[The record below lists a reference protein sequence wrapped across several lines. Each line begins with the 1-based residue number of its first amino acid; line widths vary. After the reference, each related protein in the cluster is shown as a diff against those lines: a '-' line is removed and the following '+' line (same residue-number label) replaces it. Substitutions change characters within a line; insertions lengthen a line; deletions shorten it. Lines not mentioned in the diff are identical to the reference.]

1 MWRSDSV
8 RRGIK
13 FPDETI
19 IDYYF
24 FLGDAQLTKHLNLS
38 KPVIYYA
45 DATFD
50 LMCDYYFD
58 MPSKSLRR
66 QADANE
72 KIGLNNSSIVIASSQ
87 WAVDSATSHYNQSSA
102 KCKVL
107 EFGANLDD
115 EDIVKSDKYEK
126 GDVLNVLFSGVNWE
140 RKGAAIA
147 IDTVKKLINTGI
159 NAKLLLVGIKLD
171 DIPANYRNLP
181 WVEYFGFMNKN
192 MPEQYQRY
200 VDAIKRSHL
209 LLLPTSA
216 ECPAIVFSEA
226 AAYGLPVFTYDTGGI
241 GNYVIDGYNG
251 YRLRLGAS
259 ANDFSVK
266 IKETLFDG
274 KLTKLSGNALQLYAD
289 NLSWSAWSRRFR
301 GIIEE
306 YENNK

>member
-1 MWRSDSV
+1 MDSS
-8 RRGIK
+8 GI
-13 FPDETI
+13 
-19 IDYYF
+19 
-24 FLGDAQLTKHLNLS
+24 
-38 KPVIYYA
+38 
-45 DATFD
+45 
-50 LMCDYYFD
+50 
-58 MPSKSLRR
+58 
-66 QADANE
+66 
-72 KIGLNNSSIVIASSQ
+72 IASIAISISSTDRFVSFRRSSN
-87 WAVDSATSHYNQSSA
+87 ASFFSDLKLFRFISISH
-102 KCKVL
+102 
-107 EFGANLDD
+107 
-115 EDIVKSDKYEK
+115 
-126 GDVLNVLFSGVNWE
+126 
-140 RKGAAIA
+140 A

-216 ECPAIVFSEA
+216 ECSAIVFSEA

>member
-1 MWRSDSV
+1 
-8 RRGIK
+8 
-13 FPDETI
+13 
-19 IDYYF
+19 
-24 FLGDAQLTKHLNLS
+24 
-38 KPVIYYA
+38 
-45 DATFD
+45 
-50 LMCDYYFD
+50 MCDYYFD

-192 MPEQYQRY
+192 MP
-200 VDAIKRSHL
+200 
-209 LLLPTSA
+209 
-216 ECPAIVFSEA
+216 VFV
-226 AAYGLPVFTYDTGGI
+226 L
-241 GNYVIDGYNG
+241 
-251 YRLRLGAS
+251 
-259 ANDFSVK
+259 
-266 IKETLFDG
+266 
-274 KLTKLSGNALQLYAD
+274 
-289 NLSWSAWSRRFR
+289 
-301 GIIEE
+301 
-306 YENNK
+306 

>member
-1 MWRSDSV
+1 M
-8 RRGIK
+8 
-13 FPDETI
+13 
-19 IDYYF
+19 
-24 FLGDAQLTKHLNLS
+24 
-38 KPVIYYA
+38 
-45 DATFD
+45 
-50 LMCDYYFD
+50 
-58 MPSKSLRR
+58 
-66 QADANE
+66 
-72 KIGLNNSSIVIASSQ
+72 
-87 WAVDSATSHYNQSSA
+87 
-102 KCKVL
+102 
-107 EFGANLDD
+107 
-115 EDIVKSDKYEK
+115 
-126 GDVLNVLFSGVNWE
+126 LNVLFSGVNWE

-216 ECPAIVFSEA
+216 ECSAIVFSEA

>member
-1 MWRSDSV
+1 MKTIGYVTAADPFHDRKAWSGTIYKV
-8 RRGIK
+8 REAIENAGFNVFWIPVRLSFLHNLYVKISAFRYGRLVSRNMDNVAVRLRAEGIK

-19 IDYYF
+19 IDY
-24 FLGDAQLTKHLNLS
+24 
-38 KPVIYYA
+38 
-45 DATFD
+45 
-50 LMCDYYFD
+50 
-58 MPSKSLRR
+58 
-66 QADANE
+66 
-72 KIGLNNSSIVIASSQ
+72 
-87 WAVDSATSHYNQSSA
+87 
-102 KCKVL
+102 
-107 EFGANLDD
+107 
-115 EDIVKSDKYEK
+115 
-126 GDVLNVLFSGVNWE
+126 
-140 RKGAAIA
+140 
-147 IDTVKKLINTGI
+147 
-159 NAKLLLVGIKLD
+159 
-171 DIPANYRNLP
+171 
-181 WVEYFGFMNKN
+181 
-192 MPEQYQRY
+192 Y

-216 ECPAIVFSEA
+216 ECSAIVFSEA

>member
-1 MWRSDSV
+1 MKTIGYVTAADPFHDRKAWSGTIYKV
-8 RRGIK
+8 REAIENAGFNVFWIPVRLSFLHNLYVKISAFRYGRLVSRNMDNVAVRLRAEGIK

-171 DIPANYRNLP
+171 DIPANYRNCL
-181 WVEYFGFMNKN
+181 
-192 MPEQYQRY
+192 
-200 VDAIKRSHL
+200 
-209 LLLPTSA
+209 
-216 ECPAIVFSEA
+216 
-226 AAYGLPVFTYDTGGI
+226 GLNI
-241 GNYVIDGYNG
+241 
-251 YRLRLGAS
+251 LG
-259 ANDFSVK
+259 
-266 IKETLFDG
+266 L
-274 KLTKLSGNALQLYAD
+274 
-289 NLSWSAWSRRFR
+289 
-301 GIIEE
+301 
-306 YENNK
+306 